1 MHQLRREVKK
11 MNKFYEWKQSDDG
24 THELYIFGDIT
35 SYKWYESDV
44 NAFDMAKELSEIE
57 GDLNVRINS
66 YGGEVSNGLAIYNLL
81 KSYGGKHK
89 VTTYCDG
96 FACSAASVIFMA
108 GQERIMPKSSLLL
121 IHNAWTY
128 ASGDFNELRKQAD
141 DLEKITKPSL
151 EIYKAVSNLS
161 EKEIQQMMDKEEW
174 ITADEA
180 LSYGFATSINEDAEA
195 KQSLSQQMLQRMI
208 LRSKRLEQENRNLK
222 EQQEIVRDPW
232 KQYFKGGH

>member
-1 MHQLRREVKK
+1 MK
-11 MNKFYEWKQSDDG
+11 KFYEWKQSDDG
-24 THELYIFGDIT
+24 TKELYIFGDIT
-35 SYKWYESDV
+35 SYKRDESDV
-44 NAFDMAKELSEIE
+44 TAFDMAKELSQID

-66 YGGEVSNGLAIYNLL
+66 YGGEVSSGLAIYNLL
-81 KSYGGKHK
+81 KAFSEKHK

-108 GQERIMPKSSLLL
+108 GHERIMPKSSLLL
-121 IHNAWTY
+121 IHNAWAY

-161 EKEIQQMMDKEEW
+161 EKEIQRMMDKEEW

-180 LSYGFATSINEDAEA
+180 LSYGFATSINEDTEA
-195 KQSLSQQMLQRMI
+195 KQSLSQQMLQRTI
-208 LRSKRLEQENRNLK
+208 LYAKRLENENKKLK
-222 EQQEIVRDPW
+222 EEQKPINPW

>member
-1 MHQLRREVKK
+1 MK
-11 MNKFYEWKQSDDG
+11 KFYEWNQSDDG
-24 THELYIFGDIT
+24 TKELYIFGDIT
-35 SYKWYESDV
+35 SYKWDESDV
-44 NAFDMAKELSEIE
+44 TAFDMAKELSEID
-57 GDLNVRINS
+57 GDLNVHINS
-66 YGGEVSNGLAIYNLL
+66 YGGEVSSGLAIYNLL
-81 KSYGGKHK
+81 KAFGENHK
-89 VTTYCDG
+89 VITYCDG

-108 GQERIMPKSSLLL
+108 GQERVMPKSSLLM

-141 DLEKITKPSL
+141 DLEKITRPSL

-180 LSYGFATSINEDAEA
+180 LSYGFATSIGDDVEA
-195 KQSLSQQMLQRMI
+195 KQSLSQQMLQRTI
-208 LRSKRLEQENRNLK
+208 LYAKKLEQENKQLK
-222 EQQEIVRDPW
+222 AEQKTTSDPW